1 MPMTQMPNQAPYTA
15 IPTTN
20 NSILMSQNPVAD
32 PNGLNTNNNKVDYN
46 DWYYSNGNKP
56 A

>member
-1 MPMTQMPNQAPYTA
+1 MTQMPTQTPYTA
-15 IPTTN
+15 IPSNN
-20 NSILMSQNPVAD
+20 NSILMSQNPVAN
-32 PNGLNTNNNKVDYN
+32 PNGLNNTNNKVDYN